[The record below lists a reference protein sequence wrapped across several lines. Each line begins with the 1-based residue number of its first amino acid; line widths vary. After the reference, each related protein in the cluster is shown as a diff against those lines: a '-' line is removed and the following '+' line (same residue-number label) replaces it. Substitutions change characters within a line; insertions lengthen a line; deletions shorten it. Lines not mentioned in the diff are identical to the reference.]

1 MTAERRP
8 RAWTKWI
15 RIAVG
20 VSLLAFLLA
29 RIDLGQLSVR
39 WSGLLVVGAIA
50 AVLLLAAAQALS
62 AARWR
67 VLIGAGAPPWGYLFR
82 LYLTA
87 AFFSLFLPTAVG
99 GDAVRATAAS
109 RSLGRTSLMVGT
121 VLADRM
127 LGVLALGI
135 FFLIGLTVAGGLEG
149 LALDWRPSR
158 GLVLGALA
166 AIAVLVALG
175 WLLRRFLTKPVAFA
189 RGVAAAFV
197 ELAREPRRLAAAVA
211 LGLLVQLVYVS
222 AWVVL
227 AEALGPLPLGSFLLT
242 VPIVS
247 LSTMAPI
254 TISGVGVREGAL
266 VLLLAV
272 RHPGRGR
279 PGPEPDL
286 LRQLDGGGGRSAGCG
301 TPPGA
306 RPWSGPDP
314 SVLGRRA
321 TSPLNGRPTTASNSA
336 FSIALADPAVGRQ
349 REEPRGEELRRPER
363 RRGRRRRDDPR
374 SLPARRASS
383 GSPASRPGA
392 ETRATRA
399 RPPARTPRAP
409 GTGANP
415 GESRRAARPARCPRA
430 PPAPPSNARPRLPGP
445 DSSSSTAPTPCSR
458 TPAANLLSGPI
469 EGGGW

>member
-20 VSLLAFLLA
+20 VSLLTFLLA

-39 WSGLLVVGAIA
+39 WSGLLLVGAIA

-158 GLVLGALA
+158 ELLLGALA
-166 AIAVLVALG
+166 AIAVLLALG
-175 WLLRRFLTKPVAFA
+175 WLLRRFLAKPVAFA

-211 LGLLVQLVYVS
+211 LGLLVQLVYLS

-227 AEALGPLPLGSFLLT
+227 AEALGLPLPLGSFLLT

-254 TISGVGVREGAL
+254 TISGVGIREGAW
-266 VLLLAV
+266 VLLLKPFGIPAA
-272 RHPGRGR
+272 
-279 PGPEPDL
+279 D
-286 LRQLDGGGGRSAGCG
+286 
-301 TPPGA
+301 
-306 RPWSGPDP
+306 
-314 SVLGRRA
+314 
-321 TSPLNGRPTTASNSA
+321 
-336 FSIALADPAVGRQ
+336 ALALSLTYFASWMVVAALGGLWFSA
-349 REEPRGEELRRPER
+349 RGTALER
-363 RRGRRRRDDPR
+363 
-374 SLPARRASS
+374 A
-383 GSPASRPGA
+383 
-392 ETRATRA
+392 
-399 RPPARTPRAP
+399 
-409 GTGANP
+409 
-415 GESRRAARPARCPRA
+415 
-430 PPAPPSNARPRLPGP
+430 
-445 DSSSSTAPTPCSR
+445 
-458 TPAANLLSGPI
+458 
-469 EGGGW
+469 